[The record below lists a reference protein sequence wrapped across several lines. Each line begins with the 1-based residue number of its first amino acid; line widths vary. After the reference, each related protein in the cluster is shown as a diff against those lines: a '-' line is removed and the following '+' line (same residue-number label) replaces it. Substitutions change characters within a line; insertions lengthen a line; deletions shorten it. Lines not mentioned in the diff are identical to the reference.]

1 MFIHKILLFI
11 LLILFSFL
19 AKAQQYDGELQ
30 FIGRNFINNKPLS
43 NTKIKIVSGGK
54 TITEFD
60 TKKGNDFR
68 TRMEFGNIYDVYFIN
83 AQCQTM
89 YIRVY
94 ADAVPE
100 NKRYIKMT
108 YALDIP
114 FFAKDPEI
122 IDTVQFIKPFHQIM
136 FDGKSKFVDDTVYM
150 NKFIRNIYAKKSVIK
165 KDTTAP
171 ILTTEKI
178 KEYLQLAGKLSLD
191 NDKNT
196 PLKNKTVKLLNK
208 KGEVISTSQTTNH
221 GVFVFQHIDSEEVD
235 GVIVALSS
243 ADNPNNDKVKLQ
255 NSEGEK
261 IDIASANS
269 DQTYT
274 FKYNNQN
281 NLIKKLVD
289 NEFAYN
295 IAGKLVA
302 TNGTDKIVASDKT
315 VYLLNEKSA
324 VIAKTKTNVLGT
336 FLFPNISPNREYG
349 IAYDSADA
357 IPNYVMSLFTVK
369 DKFVKRLDSLSKK
382 KFVYKFLSVTGSS
395 FNDFAMDDSE
405 LKMNV
410 NGRLYGNNKNN
421 PLADMKVMLLND
433 KYETI
438 DSAITNKDGDF
449 SFRHLPYT
457 KQLLINAENVKNI
470 LESFDNILV
479 FDNADNLIKIVS
491 QVKGRKFNYR
501 PLETEQYRFTEI
513 YVDDPWLSIIEK
525 EKSAKNKPGDQAT
538 IIENILF
545 EFNKA
550 DLLEQ
555 SKQTLDKVIL
565 AMKSDQKFN
574 IELSAHSDSKGSDAY
589 NLKLSEQRAESSK
602 KYIISK
608 GISAD
613 RIIAKGYGE
622 SKLLNNCGNGVIC
635 SDDEHAVNRRLEFK
649 LNFTK

>member
-1 MFIHKILLFI
+1 MLIQKT
-11 LLILFSFL
+11 LLIILVAL
-19 AKAQQYDGELQ
+19 VNLNVKAQYDGDLQ
-30 FIGRNFINNKPLS
+30 FIGKNFLNNKPLT
-43 NTKIKIVSGGK
+43 NTIIKVTSGGK
-54 TITEFD
+54 TISEFD
-60 TKKGNDFR
+60 TKKGNNFR
-68 TRMEFGNIYDVYFIN
+68 TKMEFGNVYDVYFIN
-83 AQCQTM
+83 ANCQTM
-89 YIRVY
+89 FVRVF
-94 ADAVPE
+94 ADSVPE
-100 NKRYIKMT
+100 KKRYIKMT

-114 FFAKDPEI
+114 FFAKDPSI
-122 IDTVQFIKPFHQIM
+122 IDTNQFSKPFHQIK

-150 NKFIRNIYAKKSVIK
+150 NNFIRKIYAKK
-165 KDTTAP
+165 DTIAP
-171 ILTTEKI
+171 LLTTEKI
-178 KEYLQLAGKLSLD
+178 KEYLQLAGKLSID

-196 PLKNKTVKLLNK
+196 PLKNKTVKLINK

-221 GVFVFQHIDSEEVD
+221 GAFVFQHVDKDEAD
-235 GVIVALSS
+235 GVTVSLSS
-243 ADNPNNDKVKLQ
+243 SDNPNNDKIKLQ

-261 IDIASANS
+261 IDVASANA

-274 FKYNNQN
+274 FKYNNDSN
-281 NLIKKLVD
+281 IVNKLID
-289 NEFAYN
+289 NDFN
-295 IAGKLVA
+295 FNMAGKLIA
-302 TNGTDKIVASDKT
+302 INGIDKIVAADKT
-315 VYLLNEKSA
+315 VYLLNDKNV
-324 VIAKTKTNVLGT
+324 VIAKTKTNILGT

-357 IPNYVMSLFTVK
+357 IPNYIMSLFTVK
-369 DKFVKRLDSLSKK
+369 DKFVRRLDSLSRN
-382 KFVYKFLSVTGSS
+382 KFVYKFISVTGSS
-395 FNDFAMDDSE
+395 FNDFIMDDSE
-405 LKMNV
+405 LKMNI
-410 NGRLYGNNKNN
+410 NGRLYGDNKNN

-438 DSAITNKDGDF
+438 DSATTNKDGDF

-457 KQLLINAENVKNI
+457 KQLLISADNVKNI

-491 QVKGRKFNYR
+491 QVKGQKFNYR
-501 PLETEQYRFTEI
+501 PLETEQHRFTEI
-513 YVDDPWLSIIEK
+513 YVDDPWLSIIEN
-525 EKSAKNKPGDQAT
+525 ENANKNKAGDQAT

-565 AMKSDQKFN
+565 AMKSDEKFT

-589 NLKLSEQRAESSK
+589 NLKLSQQRADASK

-608 GISAD
+608 GISAN
-613 RIIAKGYGE
+613 RITAKGYGE
-622 SKLLNNCGNGVIC
+622 SKLLNNCSNGVIC

>member
-1 MFIHKILLFI
+1 MLIQRTLFFIT
-11 LLILFSFL
+11 LILCSFL
-19 AKAQQYDGELQ
+19 AKAQYDGDLQ

-43 NTKIKIVSGGK
+43 NTKIKVVSNGK
-54 TITEFD
+54 IISEFD
-60 TKKGNDFR
+60 TKKDNDFR
-68 TRMEFGNIYDVYFIN
+68 TKLEFGNVYDVYFMN
-83 AQCQTM
+83 AQCQSM

-94 ADAVPE
+94 ADGVPE

-114 FFAKDPEI
+114 FFAKDPNL
-122 IDTVQFIKPFHQIM
+122 IDTVQFNSPFHQIM
-136 FDGKSKFVDDTVYM
+136 FDGKSKFVDDTAYM
-150 NKFIRNIYAKKSVIK
+150 NKFIKKIYAKKKVVK
-165 KDTTAP
+165 KDTIAP

-221 GVFVFQHIDSEEVD
+221 GAFVFQHVDADEVD
-235 GVIVALSS
+235 GVTVALSS

-261 IDIASANS
+261 IDIASANP
-269 DQTYT
+269 DQSYT
-274 FKYNNQN
+274 FKYKSEN

-289 NEFAYN
+289 NNFGFN

-315 VYLLNEKSA
+315 VYLLNEKNT

-336 FLFPNISPNREYG
+336 FLFPDISPNREYG

-369 DKFVKRLDSLSKK
+369 DKFVKRLDSISKN
-382 KFVYKFLSVTGSS
+382 KFIYKFLSITGSS
-395 FNDFAMDDSE
+395 FNDFVMDDSE

-438 DSAITNKDGDF
+438 DSAMTNKDGDF

-457 KQLLINAENVKNI
+457 KQLLINAENEKNI

-491 QVKGRKFNYR
+491 QVKGQKFNYR
-501 PLETEQYRFTEI
+501 PLETEQHRFTEI

-525 EKSAKNKPGDQAT
+525 ENAAKAKAGDQAT

-565 AMKSDQKFN
+565 AMKSNLKFD

-589 NLKLSEQRAESSK
+589 NLKLSQQRAESSK

-608 GISAD
+608 GVSAE

-622 SKLLNNCGNGVIC
+622 SKLLNNCGNNVIC